1 MPEFT
6 GNVHSL
12 NLTLPFPA
20 PAAGAT
26 VFAIGR
32 VFGDPATG
40 TDGLDVWV
48 DDSAT
53 TSYDPPDGDTLTLPV
68 ATLLACTHGWLR
80 FVPAG
85 QQVPGLTDR
94 TNAPLQVAA
103 DALVL
108 GAWPTLRDNLEL
120 MVTLGSVLVPDV
132 AAGKGGRPAPEYFI
146 YENVDTATL
155 GPYIDALIAEARPEP
170 PASDAERAA
179 MAAAFLDGSL
189 QILARAGRVIGQ
201 AKTGA
206 PAGVTPPAGAGAS
219 WKRLT
224 LRVVD
229 RLGQLFDPGWWLRRV
244 RELSQVVEIPVIVDK
259 TLIPSRDAIGG
270 HPLPE
275 LTPAR
280 QIVDWR
286 DAGLRPRA
294 GREFF
299 LAGDGTDPSAATPTT
314 TSAWGLWVG
323 PDLAA
328 GADPLAA
335 STVIVGAT
343 AEHVALGTLPNAE
356 RSEFRLARHLLA
368 DDYLVLSEV
377 DLAEW
382 FPERPAATPPVE
394 PLRRYTQGNQVTA
407 LPDARDTFW
416 ELHKAMRRT
425 FRDEDYTDLGPDS
438 DLPPEGAP
446 LPEADRAGHKLWIAG
461 WQLSPDQFMR
471 DLPKEYVEI
480 DFDENGVSPVPGS
493 PSGTPGYDPRGHV
506 MGVLLAAAAAGVD
519 VRAMLWRQLQPEPD
533 FHSSN
538 SAAVHALDPAT
549 PGGPQAILDAV
560 GRTVGAHHQ
569 KAVVVEN
576 ADGRAALLGG
586 IDMARGRWD
595 SDEHR
600 PNDPRAQGGRV
611 ATADHPYLGWHD
623 VHCHVTGPAVDDVE
637 TNFRQRWNAH
647 PQTQTGSHTQVPS
660 RSTPLDPIPGA
671 SHFVQIN
678 RTFPAGVPNW
688 TFVSQSLGERGAL
701 AARLNA
707 ARRARR
713 HIHIEEQYLVMVNPE
728 DYTALLASPNPLTF
742 SPSDQDTMAAV
753 LRAKVAGADPVRVSI
768 LIPKKLNESP
778 DFANMV
784 LYEMRRRFITFL
796 THGLTDEQKR
806 DRLLVFHLRNASGVP
821 TYVHAKTMMVDDLW
835 ASIGSS
841 NLGYR
846 SLTYDSEINCDVVD
860 GAMRRGRRLHTTDL
874 RVRLWAEHLQLAANE
889 RHLVLDPRAGFELLR
904 RAAEAD
910 WPRPHHVQPYDPEY
924 YGDDLDEP
932 GAPPKYNPLNAT
944 HEVIRSHLVDPDGR
958 NPDDPTLD
966 YAALLLLLQSL

>member
-12 NLTLPFPA
+12 NLTLPFPP
-20 PAAGAT
+20 PAAGAA
-26 VFAIGR
+26 VFALGR
-32 VFGDPATG
+32 LFGDPATG

-48 DDSAT
+48 DDTAT
-53 TSYDPPDGDTLTLPV
+53 TSYDPPDGDALTLPV

-85 QQVPGLTDR
+85 HEVPGLTDR

-103 DALVL
+103 DALILSV
-108 GAWPTLRDNLEL
+108 WPTLRDNLEQ
-120 MVTLGSVLVPDV
+120 MVTLGSVLVPD
-132 AAGKGGRPAPEYFI
+132 AEAGKGGRPAPEHVI
-146 YENVDTATL
+146 YENVDAATL
-155 GPYIDALIAEARPEP
+155 RPHIEALIAEARPQP

-179 MAAAFLDGSL
+179 MATAFLDGSL

-201 AKTGA
+201 AGGGA
-206 PAGVTPPAGAGAS
+206 PAGVTPPAAAGAS

-224 LRVVD
+224 LRAVD

-244 RELSQVVEIPVIVDK
+244 HELAQVVEIPLVVDK

-270 HPLPE
+270 HPLPG

-286 DAGLRPRA
+286 DAQLRPRA
-294 GREFF
+294 GREFLF
-299 LAGDGTDPSAATPTT
+299 EGEGSDEDTATPKT
-314 TSAWGLWVG
+314 TSAWGLWIG
-323 PDLAA
+323 PDLAL
-328 GADPLAA
+328 GADPTAA
-335 STVIVGAT
+335 STVVVGAT
-343 AEHVALGTLPNAE
+343 AEHVAVGTLPNAE
-356 RSEFRLARHLLA
+356 HSAFRLARHLLA

-382 FPERPAATPPVE
+382 FPARPPATPAVE

-407 LPDARDTFW
+407 LPDGRDTFW
-416 ELHKAMRRT
+416 ELYKAMRRT

-438 DLPPEGAP
+438 PLPPEGDL
-446 LPEADRAGHKLWIAG
+446 LPAADRAEHKLWVAG
-461 WQLSPDQFMR
+461 WQLSPNLFMR
-471 DLPKEYVEI
+471 ELPEAYVEI
-480 DFDENGVSPVPGS
+480 DFDENGTSPP
-493 PSGTPGYDPRGHV
+493 PTEPPGTPGYDPRGHA
-506 MGVLLAAAAAGVD
+506 MGVLRAAAGAGVD
-519 VRAMLWRQLQPEPD
+519 VRAILWRQLQAEPD

-538 SAAVHALDPAT
+538 SAAVNALDPPA
-549 PGGPQAILDAV
+549 PGSPQAILDAV

-576 ADGRAALLGG
+576 ADGRAAFLGG
-586 IDMARGRWD
+586 VDLALGRWD
-595 SDEHR
+595 SGEHR
-600 PNDPRAQGGRV
+600 PNDPRSQDGRA
-611 ATADHPYLGWHD
+611 ATGDNPWLGWHD
-623 VHCHVTGPAVDDVE
+623 IHCHVRGPAVDDVE

-647 PQTQTGSHTQVPS
+647 PLAQAGGHTLAPG

-671 SHFVQIN
+671 SHFVQVN
-678 RTFPAGVPNW
+678 RTFPAGVPAW
-688 TFVSQSLGERGAL
+688 TFISQSLGEGGAL

-707 ARRARR
+707 VRRARR
-713 HIHIEEQYLVMVNPE
+713 HIHIEDQYLVMVDQD
-728 DYTALLASPNPLTF
+728 DYAALLVSPDPLHFT
-742 SPSDQDTMAAV
+742 PSDPDTMAAV
-753 LRAKVAGADPVRVSI
+753 LRAKLVGPDPVRVTI
-768 LIPKKLNESP
+768 LIPKELIEEP

-784 LYEMRRRFITFL
+784 LYEMRRRFIAFL

-846 SLTYDSEINCDVVD
+846 SQTYDTEINCDVVD
-860 GAMRRGRRLHTTDL
+860 GALRRGRRVYTTDL
-874 RVRLWAEHLQLAANE
+874 RVRLWAEHLRLAPNE
-889 RHLVLDPRAGFELLR
+889 RHLVLDPWKGFELLR
-904 RAAEAD
+904 RAAESD

-932 GAPPKYNPLNAT
+932 GAPPKYDPLNAT
-944 HEVIRSHLVDPDGR
+944 HEVIRNHLVDPDGR
-958 NPDDPTLD
+958 NLDDPTLD

>member
-1 MPEFT
+1 VPEFT

-20 PAAGAT
+20 AGAT
-26 VFAIGR
+26 GFAIGR

-48 DDSAT
+48 DGSAT
-53 TSYDPPDGDTLTLPV
+53 TSYDPPDGDALTLLPV

-94 TNAPLQVAA
+94 ANAPLQVSA

-108 GAWPTLRDNLEL
+108 RVWPSLRDNLEQ

-132 AAGKGGRPAPEYFI
+132 AAGRGGRPAPEYFI
-146 YENVDTATL
+146 YENVDSATL
-155 GPYIDALIAEARPEP
+155 RRYIDALIAEARPTP

-189 QILARAGRVIGQ
+189 QILARAGRLIGE

-206 PAGVTPPAGAGAS
+206 PAGVTPPAGADVS

-244 RELSQVVEIPVIVDK
+244 RELSQVDEIPVIVDK
-259 TLIPSRDAIGG
+259 TLIPSRDSIGG
-270 HPLPE
+270 HPLPG

-299 LAGDGTDPSAATPTT
+299 LAGEGTDPGTATPRT

-328 GADPLAA
+328 GADPLVA
-335 STVIVGAT
+335 STVIIGAT

-356 RSEFRLARHLLA
+356 RSELRLARHLLA

-394 PLRRYTQGNQVTA
+394 PLRRYTQGNKVTA
-407 LPDARDTFW
+407 LLDARDTFW
-416 ELHKAMRRT
+416 ELHKAMRRS
-425 FRDEDYTDLGPDS
+425 FRDEDYSGPGPDS
-438 DLPPEGAP
+438 DLPPEGAL

-461 WQLSPDQFMR
+461 WQFSPHQFMR
-471 DLPKEYVEI
+471 DLPQDYVEI

-493 PSGTPGYDPRGHV
+493 EAGTPGYDPRGHV

-519 VRAMLWRQLQPEPD
+519 VRAMLWRQLQLDPD
-533 FHSSN
+533 FHLDN
-538 SAAVHALDPAT
+538 TAAVHALDPAT
-549 PGGPQAILDAV
+549 PGSPQAILDAV

-576 ADGRAALLGG
+576 ADGRAAFLGG
-586 IDMARGRWD
+586 IDMALDRWD
-595 SDEHR
+595 SGEHR

-611 ATADHPYLGWHD
+611 ATGSHPYLGWHD
-623 VHCHVTGPAVDDVE
+623 VHTHITGPAVDDVE

-647 PQTQTGSHTQVPS
+647 PEAQTGGHTLVPG

-678 RTFPAGVPNW
+678 RTFPAGVPSW
-688 TFVSQSLGERGAL
+688 TFVPQSLGEGGAL

-707 ARRARR
+707 VRRARR
-713 HIHIEEQYLVMVNPE
+713 HIHILDQFLVMVNPD
-728 DYTALLASPNPLTF
+728 DYAALLASQNPLTF
-742 SPSDQDTMAAV
+742 TPSDPDTMAAV
-753 LRAKVAGADPVRVSI
+753 LRAKLVGPDPVRISI
-768 LIPKKLNESP
+768 LIPKKLIESP

-796 THGLTDEQKR
+796 TYGLTDEQKR
-806 DRLLVFHLRNASGVP
+806 DRLLVLHLRNASGVP

-846 SLTYDSEINCDVVD
+846 SQTYDSEINCDVVD
-860 GAMRRGRRLHTTDL
+860 GAMRRGRRLYTTDL
-874 RVRLWAEHLQLAANE
+874 RVRLWAEYLQLAPNE

-924 YGDDLDEP
+924 YGDYLDEP
-932 GAPPKYNPLNAT
+932 GAPPRYDPLNAT
-944 HEVIRSHLVDPDGR
+944 HEVLRTHLVDPDGR

-966 YAALLLLLQSL
+966 YSALLALLRSL